1 MSDGTGCGVGVGA
14 LAGQEAGWYSRLTTD
29 VSTVEPHV
37 AVVAT
42 RCSGSAPQR
51 KSHHHGRTTSW
62 PVASATR
69 SECSCLRSITMVV
82 TTRSYVVV
90 VTFSPSASVELVA
103 TVPLKIVALT
113 SPKDAQSSATVIVS
127 ESE

>member
-1 MSDGTGCGVGVGA
+1 M
-14 LAGQEAGWYSRLTTD
+14 
-29 VSTVEPHV
+29 STVEPHV

-82 TTRSYVVV
+82 TTRSYVIAV
-90 VTFSPSASVELVA
+90 VTLSPSASVELVA

-127 ESE
+127 VSE